1 MDSTNRKMNTIVDN
15 YFLDGCGRCSL
26 GGTPQCKVH
35 TWTNEL
41 FELREL
47 LKQSELS
54 EESKWGMPCYT
65 CKGANVIL
73 LSAFKEYCSL
83 NFFNGA
89 LLKDDHKILSK
100 PGENTQAARVIR
112 FTNVEEIEKLQD
124 IIKSYIIE
132 AIDNEKAGLKVELKK
147 NTELDFVEELQQKL
161 EDDPSFK
168 SAFEALTPGRQ
179 RGYNI
184 YFSQPKQSST
194 RISRIEKSMAKI
206 FEGKGWNDR

>member
-1 MDSTNRKMNTIVDN
+1 MESTPRKMNTNVDN
-15 YFLDGCGRCSL
+15 YFVYGCGRCSL

-35 TWTNEL
+35 TWANEL
-41 FELREL
+41 FELRKL
-47 LKQSELS
+47 LKQSELN

-65 CKGANVIL
+65 FKGTNIIL
-73 LSAFKEYCSL
+73 LSAFKEYCTL
-83 NFFNGA
+83 NFLNGA
-89 LLKDDHKILSK
+89 LLKDDHKILTK

-112 FTNVEEIEKLQD
+112 FTKVEEILKLQD
-124 IIKSYIIE
+124 IIKSFIVE

-147 NTELDFVEELQQKL
+147 ITELDFVEELQQKL
-161 EDDPSFK
+161 EDDPGFK

-184 YFSQPKQSST
+184 YFSQAKQSTT
-194 RISRIEKSMAKI
+194 RISRIEKSFPKI

>member
-1 MDSTNRKMNTIVDN
+1 MNTNVDN
-15 YFLDGCGRCSL
+15 YFVTGCGRCLL

-41 FELREL
+41 LELRKL
-47 LKQSELS
+47 LKQCELD

-65 CKGANVIL
+65 FKGTNIIL
-73 LSAFKEYCSL
+73 LSAYKEYCSL

-89 LLKDDHKILSK
+89 LLKDDHKVLSK

-112 FTNVEEIEKLQD
+112 FTKVEEILKLQD
-124 IIKSYIIE
+124 IIRSYIIE

-147 NTELDFVEELQQKL
+147 ITELDFVEELQQKL
-161 EDDPSFK
+161 EDDPGFK

-184 YFSQPKQSST
+184 YFSQAKQAAT
-194 RISRIEKSMAKI
+194 RISRIEKAMSKI
-206 FEGKGWNDR
+206 FEGKSWNDR